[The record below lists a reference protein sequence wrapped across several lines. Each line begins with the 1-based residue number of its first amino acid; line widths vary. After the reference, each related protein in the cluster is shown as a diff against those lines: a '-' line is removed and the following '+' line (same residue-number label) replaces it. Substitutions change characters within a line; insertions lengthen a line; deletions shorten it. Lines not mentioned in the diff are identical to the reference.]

1 MTQMNQ
7 KNTFETPF
15 FNVIAFSVFWAIQI
29 FVSKLAFLAGA
40 KVVPFTIQ
48 TGIAAIILLSIYIF
62 CFKKNKLRELSG
74 AVLLSLLVG
83 SAIHNGLG
91 SFLSNAGISLTTA
104 LNAGFLIQFTTVT
117 TSVLAWLVLK
127 EKMTKSKMVMV
138 SMIMIGTYFLIT
150 KGQMLTPHLGD
161 ILILLACL
169 SWSTGNIIIKRTM
182 KQHPID
188 SDVVTF
194 LRPISGL
201 PIFLSFVA
209 LSPLYP
215 APTQAIF
222 QTNIFDFSFFPF
234 ALLNGFFAVLLW
246 IFLNRTLKIASA
258 SYMTMMSSLT
268 PILVALLAMLF
279 LKETLIPIQWFG
291 VLLITISG
299 IATQLLK
306 IDQQ

>member
-1 MTQMNQ
+1 MKAFTA
-7 KNTFETPF
+7 TPF

-40 KVVPFTIQ
+40 QVAPFTIQ
-48 TGIAAIILLSIYIF
+48 TGLSAIILLSLYIF
-62 CFKKNKLRELSG
+62 FFKKNKLRDLSKQ
-74 AVLLSLLVG
+74 VLIWLLVG

-127 EKMTKSKMVMV
+127 EQMTKSKIIMVV
-138 SMIMIGTYFLIT
+138 MIMFGTYFLIT
-150 KGQMLTPHLGD
+150 KGQTLTPHLGD
-161 ILILLACL
+161 ILILLACF
-169 SWSTGNIIIKRTM
+169 SWSTGNIIIKSIM

-201 PIFLSFVA
+201 PLFLGFVL

-215 APTQAIF
+215 APTRAIF
-222 QTNIFDFSFFPF
+222 QTNIFDFTYFPY
-234 ALLNGFFAVLLW
+234 ALLNGLFAVLLW

-268 PILVALLAMLF
+268 PILVALLAMVF
-279 LKETLIPIQWFG
+279 LKDTLIPIQWFG
-291 VLLITISG
+291 VALITVSG
-299 IATQLLK
+299 ITTQLLK
-306 IDQQ
+306 IDKH